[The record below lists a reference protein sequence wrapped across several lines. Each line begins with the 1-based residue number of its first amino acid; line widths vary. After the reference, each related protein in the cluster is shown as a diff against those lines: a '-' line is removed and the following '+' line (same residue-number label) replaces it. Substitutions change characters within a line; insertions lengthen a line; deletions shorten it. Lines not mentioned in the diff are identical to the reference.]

1 VGSLTNLETKIC
13 LVSKMIFNLV
23 IITTNYFF
31 LSKIVFYFIIFF
43 NVCNMLIK
51 IKTRLSITQCNKVL
65 TKLPIILEI
74 VIGRTINNAKLIII
88 VDFVAPRETMKGI

>member
-1 VGSLTNLETKIC
+1 
-13 LVSKMIFNLV
+13 
-23 IITTNYFF
+23 
-31 LSKIVFYFIIFF
+31 
-43 NVCNMLIK
+43 MLIK